1 MNKPKFTI
9 DTYQKRYLEHLCEFL
24 KMFKG
29 SCAHNTP
36 YHPTPLALTKITFRL
51 WDNPWRLHGS
61 DRCSRRHSISTCHRY
76 PNIFRFLSIEFT
88 KKMLPLF
95 WNLDAGERNDL
106 CKIPECMY
114 RSCRLHYFVQI
125 GEKMSK
131 ADRM

>member
-61 DRCSRRHSISTCHRY
+61 LQQKT
-76 PNIFRFLSIEFT
+76 L
-88 KKMLPLF
+88 
-95 WNLDAGERNDL
+95 NLYMSQ
-106 CKIPECMY
+106 IPK
-114 RSCRLHYFVQI
+114 YF
-125 GEKMSK
+125 
-131 ADRM
+131 